1 MTAVAV
7 AAVAPSRRRAT
18 ALRTTLL
25 VAAMLVG
32 CGAGDPAPAGGAPA
46 PAVTPTGRTGLPV
59 RSFAPAPTVT
69 PSDGVPAGDPA
80 GDPAAASA
88 PVAPQA
94 RDAGGPPPFV
104 PARITLPSGRQA
116 AVAAADTATD
126 GSLLVPD
133 DPSRVGWW
141 TGGGRPG
148 DPYGSVVLAGHVDS
162 RAYGLG
168 VFAEL
173 TRARRGDVVALGT
186 GDRWARYRVVSLR
199 RVPKARLAAD
209 TDAFDQSG
217 PARLVLITC
226 GGAFDPATH
235 RYADNVVVVAEPVDP
250 R

>member
-1 MTAVAV
+1 MTAA
-7 AAVAPSRRRAT
+7 APSRRRAA
-18 ALRTTLL
+18 ALLAALL
-25 VAAMLVG
+25 AAPVLAG
-32 CGAGDPAPAGGAPA
+32 CGAGDPARAADGGAPA
-46 PAVTPTGRTGLPV
+46 PAVTPAGRTGAPV

-69 PSDGVPAGDPA
+69 PSDGVPAGAPA
-80 GDPAAASA
+80 
-88 PVAPQA
+88 VAPAPDAPPA

-116 AVAAADTATD
+116 AVAAADTADD
-126 GSLLVPD
+126 GSLLVPV

-173 TRARRGDVVALGT
+173 ARARPGDEVTLDA
-186 GDRWARYRVVSLR
+186 GDRSARYRVVSLR